1 MFTRAL
7 EKKLFYIYE
16 LSNVLFTKFFF
27 RDTALL
33 KTLFY
38 KTLFRNLKQRF
49 SIQLVII
56 YIHTL
61 TDNNQG
67 ICLCYTG
74 EALSLY
80 DSYQSYDP
88 QTIHLIHVHAF
99 KYQ

>member
-1 MFTRAL
+1 M
-7 EKKLFYIYE
+7 
-16 LSNVLFTKFFF
+16 FTKFFF
-27 RDTALL
+27 RDAALL
-33 KTLFY
+33 KLLLY
-38 KTLFRNLKQRF
+38 KTLFRNLQQRF

-67 ICLCYTG
+67 ICLSYTG

-80 DSYQSYDP
+80 DSYDP
-88 QTIHLIHVHAF
+88 QTIHLTNIHAL

>member
-1 MFTRAL
+1 M
-7 EKKLFYIYE
+7 FYIYE
-16 LSNVLFTKFFF
+16 LSNALFTKSFF
-27 RDTALL
+27 RDAALL
-33 KTLFY
+33 KILLY
-38 KTLFRNLKQRF
+38 KTLFMNLQQRF

-67 ICLCYTG
+67 ICLSYTG

-80 DSYQSYDP
+80 DSYDP